1 MGDFSITSIPM
12 FELRIGQTRPPNQ
25 PATQPTSQKD
35 KGGLMNI
42 FSYLYQPPITASVVA
57 VILSIGLVALVW
69 MNKGTIA
76 KVSAEIRRKTCNR
89 NGFFWVGYVIFMSVS
104 VLQGGGVFWI
114 AGNPHVIARV

>member
-1 MGDFSITSIPM
+1 
-12 FELRIGQTRPPNQ
+12 
-25 PATQPTSQKD
+25 
-35 KGGLMNI
+35 MNI

-89 NGFFWVGYVIFMSVS
+89 NGFFWLVCVIFMSVS
-104 VLQGGGVFWI
+104 VLHAGVFFGI
-114 AGNPHVIARV
+114 TGNAHDIPGVAQ